1 MRKIFTFI
9 LALIAGAGTMF
20 AQYSYSGVCGNNLQW
35 NLTDGTL
42 TITGSGEMTN
52 YLKTDAPWY
61 AYRDYIERLDLSKDM
76 TTIGNAAFYRCSA
89 LTSVNIPSGVTYI
102 GGNAFYCCY
111 ALENVTIPNSVKTI
125 AGYAFRECYSLTSV
139 DVPDGVTTVGEDA
152 FTFVPNVVYHGTL
165 DGAPWG
171 AYSLN
176 GYIDGFLVYSDA
188 TKTNLLACSA
198 AATGEIT
205 IPNSITSIGKDLF
218 SMCSGITAVN
228 IPNTVTSIGAG
239 AFYYCSSLT
248 GITIPDGIT
257 TIEESTFYYCSALKN
272 VNIPNSV
279 TTINMYAFRYC
290 TALENINLPN
300 GLTTIG
306 ESAFGFC
313 DALKT
318 ITLPYSLTKI
328 DTEAFWKC
336 TALTS
341 ITCEAATPPAC
352 KSYAFEWVPKSIPV
366 YVPKESIDAYSEAEN
381 WKKFTD
387 FRPIQAAE
395 ADVTG
400 IKVELGEYSAVIS
413 WPAVAGAKVYTIQ
426 VSKGEQLVC
435 TLTFNESG
443 QLENIAFNAP
453 SRNGGDYSQV
463 RAATQ
468 TATGWQYT
476 IDGLEAGTAY
486 NLTITAKNEAEQE
499 IDKKNLTFQTE
510 GGTTTGIDQISQEPT
525 AKSQKL
531 IKDGQLLILRDGKVY
546 TVDGLIVR

>member
-1 MRKIFTFI
+1 MKKIFIFF
-9 LALIAGAGTMF
+9 LALVAGAGTMF

-42 TITGSGEMTN
+42 TITGWGEMTN

-61 AYRDYIERLDLSKDM
+61 AYRAYIERLELSKDM
-76 TTIGNAAFYRCSA
+76 TTIGNAAFYDCNY
-89 LTSVNIPSGVTYI
+89 LTSVNIPSGVTSI

-111 ALENVTIPNSVKTI
+111 ALERVTIPNSVKEI
-125 AGYAFRECYSLTSV
+125 WGYAFRECYSLTTV
-139 DVPDGVTTVGEDA
+139 EVPNTVTWVGEDA

-165 DGAPWG
+165 EGAPWG

-198 AATGEIT
+198 AATGAIT
-205 IPNSITSIGKDLF
+205 IPNTITSLPKSLF
-218 SMCSGITAVN
+218 SMCSGITAIN
-228 IPNTVTSIGAG
+228 IPNTVTSIGYG
-239 AFYYCSSLT
+239 AFYKCSGLT
-248 GITIPDGIT
+248 SITIPDGIT
-257 TIEESTFYYCSALKN
+257 TIEENTFMYCSGLTS
-272 VNIPNSV
+272 VTIPNSV
-279 TTINMYAFRYC
+279 TSIGRYAFRYC
-290 TALENINLPN
+290 SALENITLPN
-300 GLTTIG
+300 GLTTIE

-328 DTEAFWKC
+328 ATEAFWQC

-341 ITCEAATPPAC
+341 ITCEAATPPTC

-395 ADVTG
+395 ADVTE

-413 WPAVAGAKVYTIQ
+413 WPAVANAKVYTIQ
-426 VSKGEQLVC
+426 VSKGEKPVC
-435 TLTFNESG
+435 TLAFNEAG
-443 QLENIAFNAP
+443 QLLNIEFKMP
-453 SRNGGDYSQV
+453 SLNGSNNGQV

-486 NLTITAKNEAEQE
+486 NLTIAALNEAEQE
-499 IDKKNLTFQTE
+499 IDKKSTTFQTE
-510 GGTTTGIDQISQEPT
+510 GGSSTGIECILPSVVS
-525 AKSQKL
+525 SQKL
-531 IKDGQLLILRDGKVY
+531 IRNGQLLIERDGKVY
-546 TVDGLIVR
+546 TVTGQEVR

>member
-1 MRKIFTFI
+1 MKKIFTFFF
-9 LALIAGAGTMF
+9 ALIAGAGTIF
-20 AQYSYSGVCGNNLQW
+20 AQYSYSGVCGNNLSWQ
-35 NLTDGTL
+35 LTDGTL
-42 TITGSGEMTN
+42 TITGWGEMTN

-61 AYRDYIERLDLSKDM
+61 AYRAYIERLDLSKDM
-76 TTIGNAAFYRCSA
+76 TTIGNAAFYGCSA

-139 DVPDGVTTVGEDA
+139 DVPDGVTSVNEDA

-205 IPNSITSIGKDLF
+205 IPNSITSIRKDLF
-218 SMCSGITAVN
+218 FMCSGITAVN

-279 TTINMYAFRYC
+279 TTIDRYAFRYC
-290 TALENINLPN
+290 SALENINLPN

-352 KSYAFEWVPKSIPV
+352 KNYAFEFVPKTIPV
-366 YVPKESIDAYSEAEN
+366 YVPKESIDAYTEADN
-381 WKKFTD
+381 WKKFTN
-387 FRPIQAAE
+387 FQPIQAPEAE
-395 ADVTG
+395 VTE

-413 WPAVAGAKVYTIQ
+413 WPAVTDAKVYTIQ
-426 VSKGEQLVC
+426 VSKGEQLIC
-435 TLTFNESG
+435 TLVFNDSG
-443 QLENIAFNAP
+443 QLMNITFNAP
-453 SRNGGDYSQV
+453 SRDGGNGQV
-463 RAATQ
+463 RTATQ

-476 IDGLEAGTAY
+476 VDGLEAGTAY
-486 NLTITAKNEAEQE
+486 ALTIAAKNEAEQE
-499 IDKKNLTFQTE
+499 IYKQNLTFKTE
-510 GGTTTGIDQISQEPT
+510 GGTTTGVERVQPS
-525 AKSQKL
+525 AVRSQK
-531 IKDGQLLILRDGKVY
+531 IIRDGQMLILRDGKMYSV
-546 TVDGLIVR
+546 TGVELR